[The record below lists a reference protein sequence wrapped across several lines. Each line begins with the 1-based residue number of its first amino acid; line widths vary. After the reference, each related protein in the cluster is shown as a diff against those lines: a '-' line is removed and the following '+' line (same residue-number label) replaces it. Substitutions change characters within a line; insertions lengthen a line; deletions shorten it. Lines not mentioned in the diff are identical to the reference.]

1 MAGAPVSSGPLSSG
15 LERFIRENIHSIEQL
30 EILLLLL
37 KSAGREWSPQE
48 IGQHLYRQ
56 PDSVAAR
63 LEELRQRGL
72 VNSSSS
78 KSTLYCYNSA
88 TPQDANVRALDRA
101 FQERKDTIIR
111 IIFEAPKDHLRL
123 FSDAFRIRRQD

>member
-1 MAGAPVSSGPLSSG
+1 MSSGPLSSG

-48 IGQHLYRQ
+48 ISQHLYRQ
-56 PDSVAAR
+56 PESVAAR

-72 VNSSSS
+72 VNQGAGSPPRYS
-78 KSTLYCYNSA
+78 YNSA
-88 TPQDANVRALDRA
+88 TSQDSNVRALDRA
-101 FQERKDTIIR
+101 FQERKDTVIR
-111 IIFEAPKDHLRL
+111 IIFESPKDHLRL